1 MYRAASCTS
10 GHFGSWHAGLSTRF
24 SGLLDDTPLLD
35 IQAGHHL
42 PHRMDTPSLPAIL
55 GARIPGQRNQMI
67 RPNFQRSPIIFF
79 LKSRWESGVREEHST
94 AGTRDSL
101 DRDKSE
107 LLWVMFFLFP
117 WMVPL
122 LAVWPAA
129 QKVPWIR
136 LSPAINFRHE
146 RT

>member
-67 RPNFQRSPIIFF
+67 RPSFQRSPIIFF
-79 LKSRWESGVREEHST
+79 FFFEISLGER
-94 AGTRDSL
+94 GTGGTQHRRDSG
-101 DRDKSE
+101 
-107 LLWVMFFLFP
+107 
-117 WMVPL
+117 
-122 LAVWPAA
+122 LA
-129 QKVPWIR
+129 
-136 LSPAINFRHE
+136 
-146 RT
+146 